1 MFTTWFLKALW
12 DVVSLFLSNFKYK
25 IVSKNYFSR
34 AMYAGLNE
42 FWTLLK
48 IFLWSFMK
56 SLGKERGGQVIT
68 FSCCWATI
76 SDFSYYTSPE
86 INYSSFPSREKKN
99 QTNHILGCSLYVCP
113 VALSDRLPDPGWKL
127 QWGKRRYLLF
137 LGVMAELLST
147 FNSLVPVC

>member
-86 INYSSFPSREKKN
+86 INYSSFPSREKKTKHTTFWDVPCMYVQLPP
-99 QTNHILGCSLYVCP
+99 QTDCQTQGGSSSGGREGICF
-113 VALSDRLPDPGWKL
+113 
-127 QWGKRRYLLF
+127 F
-137 LGVMAELLST
+137 LGDARTLEHL
-147 FNSLVPVC
+147 